1 MLNAEIFEECAQIN
15 SLIENSNKAEARSKV
30 INLLDKLQRDRNEY
44 TPLVNHVIR
53 EVGLFPYIDP
63 KTALWEDQVVVE
75 AFKANV
81 GDDAPITLHSAQSHV
96 LKRLLLGENIA
107 VSAPTS
113 FGKSFIV
120 DAFIAIRKPEN
131 VIIIVP
137 TIALAD
143 ETRRRIEHKFSHYY
157 KIITTTDA
165 TIAER
170 NIFIFP
176 QERSFAYLGKLS
188 KIDML
193 IVDEFYKASSMFDDD
208 RSSSLL
214 SAIIELGKI
223 SRQKYY
229 LAPNI
234 HNIADNVFTQGM
246 QFMRLTDFK
255 TVITKAARTYEK
267 RKNGENIDEFKKKH
281 LVNILQ
287 NNKSKTLIY
296 AGSYSN
302 INKVSGI
309 LADNLSKKE
318 TSLLNNFKEWL
329 TINYG
334 KSFSLCQLSERGIG
348 VHNGKMHRALS
359 QIQVKLFE
367 CNDGLDTIISTSSI
381 IEGVNTQAEQVI
393 VWSNKNGSHKFD
405 YFTYRNII
413 GRAGRM
419 FKYFVGKVYLLEE
432 PPVQENTTLTIDFP
446 ADVTES
452 LDSEDPG
459 IEINQEQNDH
469 IKEYESFMSDALGA
483 ENFTQ
488 LRKMPIFKS
497 FDQRLLKL
505 LIEKLKNDPH
515 WPKGYSAL
523 ATTNT
528 YNWREPILDVVN
540 LLGDNMAKLIKI
552 AIWKMPDNWTRSI
565 ADIYSGLTDISYEDL
580 FSAERYLSYNLCST
594 LSMINLLK
602 KSYNPTSPDISL
614 FIGKAANAFLPKL
627 VYQLEEY
634 GMPRM
639 ISRKSCFADWLSNTN
654 VRAALNQELWFLLD
668 ENGYPPEWSEDVFDQ
683 IRDQVGNYKEH
694 LSTPRLYSVNSDY
707 YSSMVAEP

>member
-1 MLNAEIFEECAQIN
+1 MLNTEIFEECAQIN
-15 SLIENSNKAEARSKV
+15 ALIENSNKAEARSMV
-30 INLLDKLQRDRNEY
+30 INLLDKLRRDGNEY
-44 TPLVNHVIR
+44 TPLINHVIR

-81 GDDAPITLHSAQSHV
+81 GDEAPVTLHSAQSHV
-96 LKRLLLGENIA
+96 LKRLLLGDNIA

-120 DAFIAIRKPEN
+120 DAFIAIRQPEN
-131 VIIIVP
+131 VVMIVP

-143 ETRRRIEHKFSHYY
+143 ETRRRIEHKFSHKY

-165 TIAER
+165 TITER

-176 QERSFAYLGKLS
+176 QERSFAYLDKLE

-214 SAIIELGKI
+214 SAIIELGRI

-234 HNIADNVFTQGM
+234 HKIADNVFTQGM

-255 TVITKAARTYEK
+255 TVITKAAKIYEK
-267 RKNGENIDEFKKKH
+267 RRNDENVDEFKKNY

-287 NNKSKTLIY
+287 NNTTKTLVY
-296 AGSYSN
+296 AGSYNN
-302 INKVSGI
+302 INKVSTI
-309 LADNLSKKE
+309 LADNLPYKE
-318 TSLLNNFKEWL
+318 TSLLRDFNDWL
-329 TINYG
+329 KVNYG
-334 KSFSLCQLSERGIG
+334 DSFSLCQLSERGIG
-348 VHNGKMHRALS
+348 IHNGKMHRSLS

-367 CNDGLDTIISTSSI
+367 CTEGLDTIISTSSI

-446 ADVTES
+446 DEVAES

-459 IEINQEQNDH
+459 IEINQEQNNH
-469 IKEYESFMSDALGA
+469 IKEYEEFMMNALGA
-483 ENFTQ
+483 ENFRQ
-488 LRKMPIFKS
+488 IRKLSIFKS
-497 FDQRLLKL
+497 CDPRILKS
-505 LIEKLKNDPH
+505 LIEKLKANPN
-515 WPKGYSAL
+515 WPRGYAAL
-523 ATTNT
+523 AATNT
-528 YNWREPILDVVN
+528 YNWREPVLDVVS

-565 ADIYSGLTDISYEDL
+565 AEVYSELSDISYEDL

-594 LSMINLLK
+594 LSVINILK
-602 KSYNPTSPDISL
+602 KSFDPTSPDISL
-614 FIGKAANAFLPKL
+614 FIGRAANAFLPKL

-634 GMPRM
+634 GLPRM
-639 ISRKSCFADWLSNTN
+639 ISRKIQNSGLINLEDDSVEISEIIKQFNN
-654 VRAALNQELWFLLD
+654 IGREKVIQGLNNLL
-668 ENGYPPEWSEDVFDQ
+668 PFDKF
-683 IRDQVGNYKEH
+683 IINYF
-694 LSTPRLYSVNSDY
+694 YDGIC
-707 YSSMVAEP
+707 

>member
-1 MLNAEIFEECAQIN
+1 MLNTEIFEECAQIN
-15 SLIENSNKAEARSKV
+15 ALIENSNKAEARSMV
-30 INLLDKLQRDRNEY
+30 INLLDKLRRDGNEY
-44 TPLVNHVIR
+44 TPLINHVIR

-81 GDDAPITLHSAQSHV
+81 GDETPVTLHSAQSHV
-96 LKRLLLGENIA
+96 LKRLLLGDNIA

-120 DAFIAIRKPEN
+120 DAFIAIRQPEN
-131 VIIIVP
+131 VVMIVP

-143 ETRRRIEHKFSHYY
+143 ETRRRIEHKFSHKY

-165 TIAER
+165 TITER

-176 QERSFAYLGKLS
+176 QERSFAYLDKLE

-214 SAIIELGKI
+214 SAIIELGRI

-234 HNIADNVFTQGM
+234 HKIADNVFTQGM

-255 TVITKAARTYEK
+255 TVITKAAKIYEK
-267 RKNGENIDEFKKKH
+267 RRSDENVDEFKKNN

-287 NNKSKTLIY
+287 NNTAKTLVY
-296 AGSYSN
+296 AGSYNN
-302 INKVSGI
+302 INKVSTI
-309 LADNLSKKE
+309 LADNLPYKE
-318 TSLLNNFKEWL
+318 TSLLRDFNDWL
-329 TINYG
+329 KVNYG
-334 KSFSLCQLSERGIG
+334 DSFSLCQLSERGIG
-348 VHNGKMHRALS
+348 IHNGKMHRSLS

-367 CNDGLDTIISTSSI
+367 CTEGLDTIISTSSI

-393 VWSNKNGSHKFD
+393 VWSNKNGLHKFD

-446 ADVTES
+446 DEVAES

-459 IEINQEQNDH
+459 IEINQEQNNH
-469 IKEYESFMSDALGA
+469 IKEYKEFMMNALGA
-483 ENFTQ
+483 ENFRQ
-488 LRKMPIFKS
+488 IRKLSIFKS
-497 FDQRLLKL
+497 CDPRILKS
-505 LIEKLKNDPH
+505 LIEKLKANPN
-515 WPKGYSAL
+515 WPRGYAAL
-523 ATTNT
+523 AATNT
-528 YNWREPILDVVN
+528 YNWREPVLDVVS
-540 LLGDNMAKLIKI
+540 LLGDNMARLIKI

-565 ADIYSGLTDISYEDL
+565 AEVYSELSDISYEDL
-580 FSAERYLSYNLCST
+580 FSAERYLSYNLCSI
-594 LSMINLLK
+594 LSVINILK
-602 KSYNPTSPDISL
+602 KSFDPTSPDISL
-614 FIGKAANAFLPKL
+614 FIGRAANAFLPKL

-634 GMPRM
+634 GLPRM
-639 ISRKSCFADWLSNTN
+639 ISRKIQNSGLINLEDDSVEISEIIKQFNN
-654 VRAALNQELWFLLD
+654 IGREKVIQGLNNLL
-668 ENGYPPEWSEDVFDQ
+668 PFDKF
-683 IRDQVGNYKEH
+683 IINYF
-694 LSTPRLYSVNSDY
+694 YDGIC
-707 YSSMVAEP
+707 

>member
-1 MLNAEIFEECAQIN
+1 MLNTEIFEECAQIN
-15 SLIENSNKAEARSKV
+15 ALIENSNKAEARSMV
-30 INLLDKLQRDRNEY
+30 INLLDKLRRDGNGY
-44 TPLVNHVIR
+44 TPLINHVIR

-81 GDDAPITLHSAQSHV
+81 GDEAPVTLHSAQSHV

-107 VSAPTS
+107 ISAPTS

-120 DAFIAIRKPEN
+120 DAFISIRQPEN
-131 VIIIVP
+131 VVMIVP
-137 TIALAD
+137 TIALTD
-143 ETRRRIEHKFSHYY
+143 ETRRRIEHKFSHKY

-176 QERSFAYLGKLS
+176 QERSFAYLDKLE

-214 SAIIELGKI
+214 SAIIELGRI

-234 HNIADNVFTQGM
+234 HKIADNVFTQGM

-255 TVITKAARTYEK
+255 TVITKAAKIYEK
-267 RKNGENIDEFKKKH
+267 RRNDENVDEFKKNY

-287 NNKSKTLIY
+287 NNTSKTLVY
-296 AGSYSN
+296 AGSYNN
-302 INKVSGI
+302 INKVSTI
-309 LADNLSKKE
+309 LADNLPYKE
-318 TSLLNNFKEWL
+318 TSLLRDFNDWVKV
-329 TINYG
+329 NYG
-334 KSFSLCQLSERGIG
+334 DSFSLCQLSERGIG
-348 VHNGKMHRALS
+348 IHNGKMHRSLS

-367 CNDGLDTIISTSSI
+367 YTEGLDTIISTSSI

-432 PPVQENTTLTIDFP
+432 PPIQENTTLTIDFP
-446 ADVTES
+446 DEVAES
-452 LDSEDPG
+452 LNSEDPG
-459 IEINQEQNDH
+459 IEINQEQNNH
-469 IKEYESFMSDALGA
+469 IKEYEEFMMNALGA
-483 ENFTQ
+483 ENFRQ
-488 LRKMPIFKS
+488 IRKLSIFKS
-497 FDQRLLKL
+497 CDPRILKS
-505 LIEKLKNDPH
+505 LIEKLKANPN
-515 WPKGYSAL
+515 WPRGYAAL
-523 ATTNT
+523 AATNT
-528 YNWREPILDVVN
+528 YNWREPVLDVVS
-540 LLGDNMAKLIKI
+540 LLGDNMARLIKI

-565 ADIYSGLTDISYEDL
+565 AEVYSELSDISYEDL

-594 LSMINLLK
+594 LSVINILK
-602 KSYNPTSPDISL
+602 KSFDPTSPDISL
-614 FIGKAANAFLPKL
+614 FIGRAANAFLPKL

-634 GMPRM
+634 GLPRM
-639 ISRKSCFADWLSNTN
+639 ISRKIQDSGLINLEDDSVEISEIIKQFNN
-654 VRAALNQELWFLLD
+654 IGREKIIQGLNNLL
-668 ENGYPPEWSEDVFDQ
+668 PFDKF
-683 IRDQVGNYKEH
+683 IINYF
-694 LSTPRLYSVNSDY
+694 YDGIC
-707 YSSMVAEP
+707 

>member
-1 MLNAEIFEECAQIN
+1 MLNTEIFEECDQIN
-15 SLIENSNKAEARSKV
+15 TLIENSKKAEARSMV
-30 INLLDKLQRDRNEY
+30 INLLDKLQRDGNEY
-44 TPLVNHVIR
+44 TPLINHLIR

-81 GDDAPITLHSAQSHV
+81 GDKDPVTLHSAQSHV
-96 LKRLLLGENIA
+96 LKRLLLGDNIA

-120 DAFIAIRKPEN
+120 DAFIAIRHPEN
-131 VIIIVP
+131 VVMIVP

-143 ETRRRIEHKFSHYY
+143 EARRRIEHKFSQEY

-176 QERSFAYLGKLS
+176 QERSFAYLDKLET
-188 KIDML
+188 IDML

-214 SAIIELGKI
+214 SAIIELGRI

-234 HNIADNVFTQGM
+234 HKIADNVFTQGM

-255 TVITKAARTYEK
+255 TVITKAANIYKK
-267 RKNGENIDEFKKKH
+267 RRYDENIEEFKKSH
-281 LVNILQ
+281 LIKILQ
-287 NNKSKTLIY
+287 NSKSKTLIY
-296 AGSYSN
+296 AGSYNN
-302 INKVSGI
+302 INKVSSI
-309 LADNLSKKE
+309 LTDNLHKKE
-318 TSLLNNFKEWL
+318 TPLLKHFNDWL
-329 TINYG
+329 KVNYG
-334 KSFSLCQLSERGIG
+334 DSFSLCQLSERGIG
-348 VHNGKMHRALS
+348 IHNGKMHRSLS

-367 CNDGLDTIISTSSI
+367 YTEGLDTIISTSSI

-393 VWSNKNGSHKFD
+393 VWSNKKGSHKFD

-432 PPVQENTTLTIDFP
+432 PPTQENTTLTIDFP
-446 ADVTES
+446 DEVAES
-452 LDSEDPG
+452 LDSENPG
-459 IEINQEQNDH
+459 IEISQEQNNH
-469 IKEYESFMSDALGA
+469 IKEYEAFMMDALGA
-483 ENFTQ
+483 ENFRQ
-488 LRKMPIFKS
+488 IKKLSIFKS
-497 FDQRLLKL
+497 CDPRILKL
-505 LIEKLKNDPH
+505 LIEKLKANPN
-515 WPKGYSAL
+515 WPRGYTAL
-523 ATTNT
+523 AATNT
-528 YNWREPILDVVN
+528 YNWREPILDVVD
-540 LLGDNMAKLIKI
+540 LLGDNMARLIKI

-565 ADIYSGLTDISYEDL
+565 ADIYSELSDISYEDL

-594 LSMINLLK
+594 LSVINVLK
-602 KSYNPTSPDISL
+602 KLFDPTSPDISL
-614 FIGKAANAFLPKL
+614 FVGKAANAFLPKL

-634 GMPRM
+634 GLPRM
-639 ISRKSCFADWLSNTN
+639 ISRKIQDSGLINFEDDSVEISEIITQFNNIGREKIIHSLNSRPLRTSLSIDI
-654 VRAALNQELWFLLD
+654 Q
-668 ENGYPPEWSEDVFDQ
+668 
-683 IRDQVGNYKEH
+683 
-694 LSTPRLYSVNSDY
+694 
-707 YSSMVAEP
+707 

>member
-1 MLNAEIFEECAQIN
+1 MLNTEIFEECAQIN
-15 SLIENSNKAEARSKV
+15 ALIENSNKAEARSMV
-30 INLLDKLQRDRNEY
+30 INLLDKLRRDGNEY
-44 TPLVNHVIR
+44 TPLINHVIR

-81 GDDAPITLHSAQSHV
+81 GDEAPVTLHSAQSHV

-107 VSAPTS
+107 ISAPTS

-120 DAFIAIRKPEN
+120 DAFISIRQPEN
-131 VIIIVP
+131 VVMIVP
-137 TIALAD
+137 TIALTD
-143 ETRRRIEHKFSHYY
+143 ETRRRIEHKFSHKY

-176 QERSFAYLGKLS
+176 QERSFAYLDKLE

-214 SAIIELGKI
+214 SAIIELGRI

-234 HNIADNVFTQGM
+234 HKIADNVFTQGM

-255 TVITKAARTYEK
+255 TVITKAAKIYEK
-267 RKNGENIDEFKKKH
+267 RRNEENVDEFKKNY

-287 NNKSKTLIY
+287 NNTSKTLVY
-296 AGSYSN
+296 AGSYNN
-302 INKVSGI
+302 INKVSTI
-309 LADNLSKKE
+309 LADNLPYKE
-318 TSLLNNFKEWL
+318 TSLLRDFNDWVKV
-329 TINYG
+329 NYG
-334 KSFSLCQLSERGIG
+334 DSFSLCQLSERGIG
-348 VHNGKMHRALS
+348 IHNGKMHRSLS

-367 CNDGLDTIISTSSI
+367 YTEGLDTIISTSSI

-393 VWSNKNGSHKFD
+393 VWSNKNGLHKFD

-432 PPVQENTTLTIDFP
+432 PPIQENTTLTIDFP
-446 ADVTES
+446 DEVAES
-452 LDSEDPG
+452 LNSEDPG
-459 IEINQEQNDH
+459 IEINQEQNNH
-469 IKEYESFMSDALGA
+469 IKEYEEFMMNALGA
-483 ENFTQ
+483 ENFRQ
-488 LRKMPIFKS
+488 IRKLSIFRSCDPRILKS
-497 FDQRLLKL
+497 
-505 LIEKLKNDPH
+505 LIEKLKANPN
-515 WPKGYSAL
+515 WPRGYAAL
-523 ATTNT
+523 AATNT
-528 YNWREPILDVVN
+528 YNWREPVLDVVS
-540 LLGDNMAKLIKI
+540 LLGDNMARLIKI

-565 ADIYSGLTDISYEDL
+565 AEVYSELSDISYEDL

-594 LSMINLLK
+594 LSVINILK
-602 KSYNPTSPDISL
+602 KSFDPTSPDISL
-614 FIGKAANAFLPKL
+614 FIGRAANAFLPKL

-634 GMPRM
+634 GLPRM
-639 ISRKSCFADWLSNTN
+639 ISRKIQDSGLINLEDDSVEISEIIKQFNN
-654 VRAALNQELWFLLD
+654 IGREKIIQGLNNLL
-668 ENGYPPEWSEDVFDQ
+668 PFDKF
-683 IRDQVGNYKEH
+683 IINYF
-694 LSTPRLYSVNSDY
+694 YDGIC
-707 YSSMVAEP
+707 

>member
-1 MLNAEIFEECAQIN
+1 MLNTEIFEECAQIN
-15 SLIENSNKAEARSKV
+15 ALIENSNKAEARSTV
-30 INLLDKLQRDRNEY
+30 INLLDKLRRDGNEY
-44 TPLVNHVIR
+44 TPLINHVIR

-81 GDDAPITLHSAQSHV
+81 GDETPVTLHSAQSHV
-96 LKRLLLGENIA
+96 LKRLLLGDNIA

-120 DAFIAIRKPEN
+120 DAFIAIRQPEN
-131 VIIIVP
+131 VVMIVP

-143 ETRRRIEHKFSHYY
+143 ETRRRIEHKFSHKY

-165 TIAER
+165 TITER

-176 QERSFAYLGKLS
+176 QERSFAYLDKLE

-214 SAIIELGKI
+214 SAIIELGRI

-234 HNIADNVFTQGM
+234 HKIADNVFTQGM

-255 TVITKAARTYEK
+255 TVITKAAKIYEK
-267 RKNGENIDEFKKKH
+267 RRSDENVDEFKKNN

-287 NNKSKTLIY
+287 NNTAKTLVY
-296 AGSYSN
+296 AGSYNN
-302 INKVSGI
+302 INKVSTI
-309 LADNLSKKE
+309 LADNLPYKE
-318 TSLLNNFKEWL
+318 TSLLRNFNDWL
-329 TINYG
+329 KVNYG
-334 KSFSLCQLSERGIG
+334 DSFSLCQLSERGIG
-348 VHNGKMHRALS
+348 IHNGKMHRSLS

-367 CNDGLDTIISTSSI
+367 CTEGLDTIISTSSI

-393 VWSNKNGSHKFD
+393 VWSNKNGLHKFD

-446 ADVTES
+446 DEVAES

-459 IEINQEQNDH
+459 IEINQEQNNH
-469 IKEYESFMSDALGA
+469 IKEYEEFMMNALGA
-483 ENFTQ
+483 ENFRQ
-488 LRKMPIFKS
+488 IRKLSIFKS
-497 FDQRLLKL
+497 CDPRILKS
-505 LIEKLKNDPH
+505 LIEKLKANPN
-515 WPKGYSAL
+515 WPRGYAAL
-523 ATTNT
+523 AATNT
-528 YNWREPILDVVN
+528 YNWREPVLDVVS
-540 LLGDNMAKLIKI
+540 LLGDNMARLIKI

-565 ADIYSGLTDISYEDL
+565 AEVYSELSDISYEDL

-594 LSMINLLK
+594 LSVINILK
-602 KSYNPTSPDISL
+602 KSFDPTSPDISL
-614 FIGKAANAFLPKL
+614 FIGRAANAFLPKL

-634 GMPRM
+634 GLPRM
-639 ISRKSCFADWLSNTN
+639 ISRKIQNSGLINLEDDSVEISEIIKQFNN
-654 VRAALNQELWFLLD
+654 IGREKVIQGLNNLL
-668 ENGYPPEWSEDVFDQ
+668 PFDKF
-683 IRDQVGNYKEH
+683 IINYF
-694 LSTPRLYSVNSDY
+694 
-707 YSSMVAEP
+707 

>member
-1 MLNAEIFEECAQIN
+1 MLNTEIFEECAQIN
-15 SLIENSNKAEARSKV
+15 ALIENSNKAEARSMV
-30 INLLDKLQRDRNEY
+30 VNLLDKLRRDGNEY
-44 TPLVNHVIR
+44 TPLINHVIR

-81 GDDAPITLHSAQSHV
+81 GDETPVTLHSAQSHV
-96 LKRLLLGENIA
+96 LKRLLLGDNIA

-120 DAFIAIRKPEN
+120 DAFIAIRQPEN
-131 VIIIVP
+131 VVMIVP

-143 ETRRRIEHKFSHYY
+143 ETRRRIEHKFSHKY

-165 TIAER
+165 TITER

-176 QERSFAYLGKLS
+176 QERSFAYLDKLE

-214 SAIIELGKI
+214 SAIIELGRI

-234 HNIADNVFTQGM
+234 HKIADNVFTQGM

-255 TVITKAARTYEK
+255 TVITKAAKIYEK
-267 RKNGENIDEFKKKH
+267 RRSDENVDEFKKNN

-287 NNKSKTLIY
+287 NNTAKTLVY
-296 AGSYSN
+296 AGSYNN
-302 INKVSGI
+302 INKVSTI
-309 LADNLSKKE
+309 LADNLPYKE
-318 TSLLNNFKEWL
+318 TSLLRDFNDWL
-329 TINYG
+329 KVNYG
-334 KSFSLCQLSERGIG
+334 DSFSLCQLSERGIG
-348 VHNGKMHRALS
+348 IHNGKMHRSLS

-367 CNDGLDTIISTSSI
+367 CTEGLDTIISTSSI

-393 VWSNKNGSHKFD
+393 VWSNKNGLHKFD

-446 ADVTES
+446 DEVAES

-459 IEINQEQNDH
+459 IEINQEQNNH
-469 IKEYESFMSDALGA
+469 IKEYEEFMMNALGA
-483 ENFTQ
+483 ENFRQ
-488 LRKMPIFKS
+488 IRKLSIFKS
-497 FDQRLLKL
+497 CDPRILKS
-505 LIEKLKNDPH
+505 LIEKLKANPN
-515 WPKGYSAL
+515 WPRGYAAL
-523 ATTNT
+523 AATNT
-528 YNWREPILDVVN
+528 YNWREPVLDVVS
-540 LLGDNMAKLIKI
+540 LLGDNMARLIKI

-565 ADIYSGLTDISYEDL
+565 AEVYSELSDISYEDL
-580 FSAERYLSYNLCST
+580 FSAERNLSYNLCST
-594 LSMINLLK
+594 LSVINILK
-602 KSYNPTSPDISL
+602 KSFDPTSPDISL
-614 FIGKAANAFLPKL
+614 FIGRAANAFLPKL

-634 GMPRM
+634 GLPRM
-639 ISRKSCFADWLSNTN
+639 ISRKIQNSGLINLEDDSVEISEIIKQFNN
-654 VRAALNQELWFLLD
+654 IGREKVIQGLNNLL
-668 ENGYPPEWSEDVFDQ
+668 PFDKF
-683 IRDQVGNYKEH
+683 IINYF
-694 LSTPRLYSVNSDY
+694 YDGIC
-707 YSSMVAEP
+707 

>member
-413 GRAGRM
+413 GRAGCM

-639 ISRKSCFADWLSNTN
+639 ISRKIQDSGLINLEDDSVEISDIITQFNCIGKDKLISN
-654 VRAALNQELWFLLD
+654 LNNLL
-668 ENGYPPEWSEDVFDQ
+668 PFDKF
-683 IRDQVGNYKEH
+683 IINYFYDGI
-694 LSTPRLYSVNSDY
+694 S
-707 YSSMVAEP
+707 

>member
-15 SLIENSNKAEARSKV
+15 ALIENSNKAEARSMV
-30 INLLDKLQRDRNEY
+30 VNLLDKLRRDGNEY
-44 TPLVNHVIR
+44 TPLINHVIR

-81 GDDAPITLHSAQSHV
+81 GDETPVTLHSAQSHV
-96 LKRLLLGENIA
+96 LKRLLLGDNIA

-120 DAFIAIRKPEN
+120 DAFIAIRQPEN
-131 VIIIVP
+131 VVMIVP

-143 ETRRRIEHKFSHYY
+143 ETRRRIEHKFSHKY

-165 TIAER
+165 TITER

-176 QERSFAYLGKLS
+176 QERSFAYLDKLE

-214 SAIIELGKI
+214 SAIIELGRI

-234 HNIADNVFTQGM
+234 HKIADNVFTQGM

-255 TVITKAARTYEK
+255 TVITKAAKIYEK
-267 RKNGENIDEFKKKH
+267 RRSDENVDEFKKNN

-287 NNKSKTLIY
+287 NNTAKTLVY
-296 AGSYSN
+296 AGSYNN
-302 INKVSGI
+302 INKVSTI
-309 LADNLSKKE
+309 LADNLPYKE
-318 TSLLNNFKEWL
+318 TSLLRDFNDWL
-329 TINYG
+329 KVNYG
-334 KSFSLCQLSERGIG
+334 DSFSLCQLSERGIG
-348 VHNGKMHRALS
+348 IHNGKMHRSLS

-367 CNDGLDTIISTSSI
+367 CTEGLDTIISTSSI

-393 VWSNKNGSHKFD
+393 VWSNKNGLHKFD

-446 ADVTES
+446 DEVAES

-459 IEINQEQNDH
+459 IEINQEQNNH
-469 IKEYESFMSDALGA
+469 IKDM
-483 ENFTQ
+483 
-488 LRKMPIFKS
+488 R
-497 FDQRLLKL
+497 
-505 LIEKLKNDPH
+505 
-515 WPKGYSAL
+515 
-523 ATTNT
+523 
-528 YNWREPILDVVN
+528 
-540 LLGDNMAKLIKI
+540 
-552 AIWKMPDNWTRSI
+552 
-565 ADIYSGLTDISYEDL
+565 
-580 FSAERYLSYNLCST
+580 
-594 LSMINLLK
+594 
-602 KSYNPTSPDISL
+602 
-614 FIGKAANAFLPKL
+614 
-627 VYQLEEY
+627 
-634 GMPRM
+634 
-639 ISRKSCFADWLSNTN
+639 
-654 VRAALNQELWFLLD
+654 
-668 ENGYPPEWSEDVFDQ
+668 
-683 IRDQVGNYKEH
+683 
-694 LSTPRLYSVNSDY
+694 NS
-707 YSSMVAEP
+707 

>member
-1 MLNAEIFEECAQIN
+1 MLNTEIFEECAQIN
-15 SLIENSNKAEARSKV
+15 ALIENSNKAEARSMV
-30 INLLDKLQRDRNEY
+30 INLLDKLRRDGNEY
-44 TPLVNHVIR
+44 TPLINHVIR

-81 GDDAPITLHSAQSHV
+81 GDETPVTLHSAQSHV
-96 LKRLLLGENIA
+96 LKRLLLGDNIA

-120 DAFIAIRKPEN
+120 DAFIAIRQPEN
-131 VIIIVP
+131 VVMIVP

-143 ETRRRIEHKFSHYY
+143 ETRRRIEHKFSHKY

-165 TIAER
+165 TITER

-176 QERSFAYLGKLS
+176 QERSFAYLDKLE

-214 SAIIELGKI
+214 SAIIELGRI

-234 HNIADNVFTQGM
+234 HKIADNVFTQGM

-255 TVITKAARTYEK
+255 TVITKAAKIYEK
-267 RKNGENIDEFKKKH
+267 RRSDENVDEFKKNN

-287 NNKSKTLIY
+287 NNTAKTLVY
-296 AGSYSN
+296 AGSYNN
-302 INKVSGI
+302 INKVSTI
-309 LADNLSKKE
+309 LADNLPYKE
-318 TSLLNNFKEWL
+318 TSLLRDFNDWL
-329 TINYG
+329 KVNYG
-334 KSFSLCQLSERGIG
+334 DSFSLCQLSERGIG
-348 VHNGKMHRALS
+348 IHNGKMHRSLS

-367 CNDGLDTIISTSSI
+367 CTEGLDTIISTSSI

-393 VWSNKNGSHKFD
+393 VWSNKNGLHKFD

-446 ADVTES
+446 DEVAES

-459 IEINQEQNDH
+459 IEINQEQNNH
-469 IKEYESFMSDALGA
+469 IKEYEEFMMNALGA
-483 ENFTQ
+483 ENFRQ
-488 LRKMPIFKS
+488 IRKLSIFKS
-497 FDQRLLKL
+497 CDPRILKS
-505 LIEKLKNDPH
+505 LIEKLKANPN
-515 WPKGYSAL
+515 WPRGYAAL
-523 ATTNT
+523 AATNT
-528 YNWREPILDVVN
+528 YNWREPVLDVVS
-540 LLGDNMAKLIKI
+540 LLGDNMARLIKI

-565 ADIYSGLTDISYEDL
+565 AEVYSELSDISYEDL

-594 LSMINLLK
+594 LSVINILK
-602 KSYNPTSPDISL
+602 KSFDPTSPDISL
-614 FIGKAANAFLPKL
+614 FIGRAANAFLPKL
-627 VYQLEEY
+627 VYQLEDY
-634 GMPRM
+634 GLPRM
-639 ISRKSCFADWLSNTN
+639 ISRKIQNSGLINLEDDSVEISEIIKQFNN
-654 VRAALNQELWFLLD
+654 IGREKVIQGLNNLL
-668 ENGYPPEWSEDVFDQ
+668 PFDKF
-683 IRDQVGNYKEH
+683 IINYF
-694 LSTPRLYSVNSDY
+694 YDGIC
-707 YSSMVAEP
+707 

>member
-1 MLNAEIFEECAQIN
+1 MLNTEIFEECAQIN
-15 SLIENSNKAEARSKV
+15 ALIENSNKAEARSMV
-30 INLLDKLQRDRNEY
+30 INLLDKLRRDGNEY
-44 TPLVNHVIR
+44 TPLINHVIR

-81 GDDAPITLHSAQSHV
+81 GDETPVTLHSAQSHV
-96 LKRLLLGENIA
+96 LKRLLLGDNIA

-120 DAFIAIRKPEN
+120 DAFIAIRQPEN
-131 VIIIVP
+131 VVMIVP

-143 ETRRRIEHKFSHYY
+143 ETRRRIEHKFSHKY

-165 TIAER
+165 TITER

-176 QERSFAYLGKLS
+176 QERSFAYLDKLE

-208 RSSSLL
+208 RSPSLL
-214 SAIIELGKI
+214 SAIIELGRI

-234 HNIADNVFTQGM
+234 HKIADNVFTQGM

-255 TVITKAARTYEK
+255 TVITKAAKIYEK
-267 RKNGENIDEFKKKH
+267 RRSDENVDEFKKNN

-287 NNKSKTLIY
+287 NNTAKTLVY
-296 AGSYSN
+296 AGSYNN
-302 INKVSGI
+302 INKVSTI
-309 LADNLSKKE
+309 LADNLPYKE
-318 TSLLNNFKEWL
+318 TSLLRDFNDWL
-329 TINYG
+329 KVNYG
-334 KSFSLCQLSERGIG
+334 DSFSLCQLSERGIG
-348 VHNGKMHRALS
+348 IHNGKMHRSLS

-367 CNDGLDTIISTSSI
+367 CTEGLDTIISTSSI

-393 VWSNKNGSHKFD
+393 VWSNKNGLHKFD

-446 ADVTES
+446 DEVAES

-459 IEINQEQNDH
+459 IEINQEQNNH
-469 IKEYESFMSDALGA
+469 IKEYEEFMMNALGA
-483 ENFTQ
+483 ENFRQ
-488 LRKMPIFKS
+488 IRKLSIFKS
-497 FDQRLLKL
+497 CDPRILKS
-505 LIEKLKNDPH
+505 LIEKLKANPN
-515 WPKGYSAL
+515 WPRGYAAL
-523 ATTNT
+523 AATNT
-528 YNWREPILDVVN
+528 YNWREPVLDVVS
-540 LLGDNMAKLIKI
+540 LLGDNMARLIKI

-565 ADIYSGLTDISYEDL
+565 AEVYSELSDISYEDL

-594 LSMINLLK
+594 LSVINILK
-602 KSYNPTSPDISL
+602 KSFDPTSPDISL
-614 FIGKAANAFLPKL
+614 FIGRAANAFLPKL

-634 GMPRM
+634 GLPRM
-639 ISRKSCFADWLSNTN
+639 ISRKIQNSGLINLEDDSVEISEIIKQFNN
-654 VRAALNQELWFLLD
+654 IGREKVIQGLNNLL
-668 ENGYPPEWSEDVFDQ
+668 PFDKF
-683 IRDQVGNYKEH
+683 IINYF
-694 LSTPRLYSVNSDY
+694 YDGIC
-707 YSSMVAEP
+707 

>member
-1 MLNAEIFEECAQIN
+1 MLNTEIFEECAQIN
-15 SLIENSNKAEARSKV
+15 TLIENSNKAKARSMV
-30 INLLDKLQRDRNEY
+30 INLLDKLRRDGNEY
-44 TPLVNHVIR
+44 TPLVNHLIR

-63 KTALWEDQVVVE
+63 KTALWEDQAVVE

-81 GDDAPITLHSAQSHV
+81 GDKAPVTLHSAQSHV
-96 LKRLLLGENIA
+96 LKRLLLGDNIA

-120 DAFIAIRKPEN
+120 DAFIAIRQPNN
-131 VIIIVP
+131 VVMIVP

-143 ETRRRIEHKFSHYY
+143 ETRRRIEHKFSHKY

-176 QERSFAYLGKLS
+176 QERSFAYLDKLE

-214 SAIIELGKI
+214 SAIIELGRI

-234 HNIADNVFTQGM
+234 HKIADNVFTQGM

-255 TVITKAARTYEK
+255 TVITKATKIYEK
-267 RKNGENIDEFKKKH
+267 RRNDENADEFKKNN

-287 NNKSKTLIY
+287 NNVSKTLVY

-302 INKVSGI
+302 INKVSNI
-309 LADNLSKKE
+309 LADNLPKKE
-318 TSLLNNFKEWL
+318 TSLLGDFNDWL
-329 TINYG
+329 KVNYG
-334 KSFSLCQLSERGIG
+334 ASFSLCQLSKRGIG
-348 VHNGKMHRALS
+348 IHNGKMHRSLS

-367 CNDGLDTIISTSSI
+367 CPEGLDTIISTSSI

-432 PPVQENTTLTIDFP
+432 PPIQENTTLTIDFP
-446 ADVTES
+446 DEVAES

-459 IEINQEQNDH
+459 IEINQEQNNH
-469 IKEYESFMSDALGA
+469 IKEYEAFMIDALGA
-483 ENFTQ
+483 DNFHRI
-488 LRKMPIFKS
+488 RKLSIFKS
-497 FDQRLLKL
+497 CDPRILKS
-505 LIEKLKNDPH
+505 LIEKLKANPN
-515 WPKGYSAL
+515 WPRGYAAL
-523 ATTNT
+523 AATNT
-528 YNWREPILDVVN
+528 YNWREPVLDVIG
-540 LLGDNMAKLIKI
+540 LLGDNMARLIKI

-565 ADIYSGLTDISYEDL
+565 AEIYSELSDISYEDL

-594 LSMINLLK
+594 LSVINILK
-602 KSYNPTSPDISL
+602 KSLEPTSPDISL
-614 FIGKAANAFLPKL
+614 FIGRAANAFLPKL

-634 GMPRM
+634 GLPRM
-639 ISRKSCFADWLSNTN
+639 ISRKIQDSGLINLEDDSMEISEIIAQFNNIGRETIIHG
-654 VRAALNQELWFLLD
+654 LNNLL
-668 ENGYPPEWSEDVFDQ
+668 PFDKF
-683 IRDQVGNYKEH
+683 IINYFYDGI
-694 LSTPRLYSVNSDY
+694 S
-707 YSSMVAEP
+707 

>member
-1 MLNAEIFEECAQIN
+1 MLNTEIFEECAQIN
-15 SLIENSNKAEARSKV
+15 ALIENSNKAEAISMV
-30 INLLDKLQRDRNEY
+30 INLLDKLRRDGNEY
-44 TPLVNHVIR
+44 TPLINHVIR

-81 GDDAPITLHSAQSHV
+81 GDETPVTLHSAQSHV
-96 LKRLLLGENIA
+96 LKRLLLGDNIA

-120 DAFIAIRKPEN
+120 DAFIAIRQPEN
-131 VIIIVP
+131 VVMIVP

-143 ETRRRIEHKFSHYY
+143 ETRRRIEHKFSHKY

-165 TIAER
+165 TITER

-176 QERSFAYLGKLS
+176 QERSFAYLDKLE

-214 SAIIELGKI
+214 SAIIELGRI

-234 HNIADNVFTQGM
+234 HKIADNVFTQGM

-255 TVITKAARTYEK
+255 TVITKAAKIYEK
-267 RKNGENIDEFKKKH
+267 RRSDENVDEFKKNN

-287 NNKSKTLIY
+287 NNTAKTLVY
-296 AGSYSN
+296 AGSYNN
-302 INKVSGI
+302 INKVSTI
-309 LADNLSKKE
+309 LADNLPYKE
-318 TSLLNNFKEWL
+318 TSLLRNFNDWL
-329 TINYG
+329 KVNYG
-334 KSFSLCQLSERGIG
+334 DSFSLCQLSERGIG
-348 VHNGKMHRALS
+348 IHNGKMHRSLS

-367 CNDGLDTIISTSSI
+367 CTEGLDTIISTSSI

-393 VWSNKNGSHKFD
+393 VWSNKNGLHKFD

-446 ADVTES
+446 DEVAES

-459 IEINQEQNDH
+459 IEINQEQNNH
-469 IKEYESFMSDALGA
+469 IKEYEEFMMNALGA
-483 ENFTQ
+483 ENFRQ
-488 LRKMPIFKS
+488 IRKLSIFKS
-497 FDQRLLKL
+497 CDPRILKS
-505 LIEKLKNDPH
+505 LIEKLKANPN
-515 WPKGYSAL
+515 WPRGYAAL
-523 ATTNT
+523 AATNT
-528 YNWREPILDVVN
+528 YNWREPVLDVVS
-540 LLGDNMAKLIKI
+540 LLGDNMARLIKI

-565 ADIYSGLTDISYEDL
+565 AEVYSELSDISYEDL

-594 LSMINLLK
+594 LSVINILK
-602 KSYNPTSPDISL
+602 KSFDPTSPDISL
-614 FIGKAANAFLPKL
+614 FIGRAANAFLPKL

-634 GMPRM
+634 GLPRM
-639 ISRKSCFADWLSNTN
+639 ISRKIQNSGLINLEDDSVEISEIIKQFNN
-654 VRAALNQELWFLLD
+654 IGREKVIQGLNNLL
-668 ENGYPPEWSEDVFDQ
+668 PFDKF
-683 IRDQVGNYKEH
+683 IINYF
-694 LSTPRLYSVNSDY
+694 YDGIC
-707 YSSMVAEP
+707 

>member
-1 MLNAEIFEECAQIN
+1 MLNTEIFEECAQIN
-15 SLIENSNKAEARSKV
+15 ALIENSNKAEASSMV
-30 INLLDKLQRDRNEY
+30 INLLDKLRRDGNEY
-44 TPLVNHVIR
+44 TPLINHVIR

-81 GDDAPITLHSAQSHV
+81 GDETPVTLHSAQSHV
-96 LKRLLLGENIA
+96 LKRLLLGDNIA

-120 DAFIAIRKPEN
+120 DAFIAIRQPEN
-131 VIIIVP
+131 VVMIVP

-143 ETRRRIEHKFSHYY
+143 ETRRRIEHKFSHKY

-165 TIAER
+165 TITER

-176 QERSFAYLGKLS
+176 QERSFAYLDKLE

-214 SAIIELGKI
+214 SAIIELGRI

-229 LAPNI
+229 LATNI
-234 HNIADNVFTQGM
+234 HKIADNVFTQGM

-255 TVITKAARTYEK
+255 TVITKAAKIYEK
-267 RKNGENIDEFKKKH
+267 RRSDENVDEFKKNN

-287 NNKSKTLIY
+287 NNTAKTLVY
-296 AGSYSN
+296 AGSYNN
-302 INKVSGI
+302 INKVSTI
-309 LADNLSKKE
+309 LADNLPYKE
-318 TSLLNNFKEWL
+318 TSLLRDFNDWL
-329 TINYG
+329 KVNYG
-334 KSFSLCQLSERGIG
+334 DSFSLCQLSERGIG
-348 VHNGKMHRALS
+348 IHNGKMHRSLS

-367 CNDGLDTIISTSSI
+367 CTEGLDTIISTSSI

-393 VWSNKNGSHKFD
+393 VWSNKNGLHKFD

-446 ADVTES
+446 DEVAES

-459 IEINQEQNDH
+459 IEINQEQNNH
-469 IKEYESFMSDALGA
+469 IKEYEEFMMNVLGA
-483 ENFTQ
+483 ENFRQ
-488 LRKMPIFKS
+488 IRKLSIFKS
-497 FDQRLLKL
+497 CDPRILKS
-505 LIEKLKNDPH
+505 LIEKLKANPN
-515 WPKGYSAL
+515 WPSGYAAL
-523 ATTNT
+523 AATNT
-528 YNWREPILDVVN
+528 YNWREPVLDVVS
-540 LLGDNMAKLIKI
+540 LLGDNMARLIKI

-565 ADIYSGLTDISYEDL
+565 AEVYSELSDISYEDL

-594 LSMINLLK
+594 LSVINILK
-602 KSYNPTSPDISL
+602 KSFDPTSPDISL
-614 FIGKAANAFLPKL
+614 FIGRAANAFLPKL

-634 GMPRM
+634 GLPRM
-639 ISRKSCFADWLSNTN
+639 ISRKIQNSGLINLEDDLVEISEIIKQFNN
-654 VRAALNQELWFLLD
+654 IGREKVIQGLNNLL
-668 ENGYPPEWSEDVFDQ
+668 PFDKF
-683 IRDQVGNYKEH
+683 IINYF
-694 LSTPRLYSVNSDY
+694 YDGIC
-707 YSSMVAEP
+707 

>member
-639 ISRKSCFADWLSNTN
+639 ISRKIQDSGLINLEFNL
-654 VRAALNQELWFLLD
+654 
-668 ENGYPPEWSEDVFDQ
+668 
-683 IRDQVGNYKEH
+683 
-694 LSTPRLYSVNSDY
+694 
-707 YSSMVAEP
+707 

>member
-1 MLNAEIFEECAQIN
+1 MLNTEIFEECAQIN
-15 SLIENSNKAEARSKV
+15 ALIENSNKAEARSMV
-30 INLLDKLQRDRNEY
+30 VNLLDKLRRDGNEY
-44 TPLVNHVIR
+44 TPLINHVIR

-81 GDDAPITLHSAQSHV
+81 GDETPVTLHSAQSHV
-96 LKRLLLGENIA
+96 LKRLLLGDNIA

-120 DAFIAIRKPEN
+120 DAFIAIRQPEN
-131 VIIIVP
+131 VVMIVP

-143 ETRRRIEHKFSHYY
+143 ETRRRIEHKFSHKY

-165 TIAER
+165 TITER

-176 QERSFAYLGKLS
+176 QERSFAYLDKLE

-214 SAIIELGKI
+214 SAIIELGRI

-234 HNIADNVFTQGM
+234 HKIADNVFTQGM

-255 TVITKAARTYEK
+255 TVITKAAKIYEK
-267 RKNGENIDEFKKKH
+267 RRSNENVDEFKKNN

-287 NNKSKTLIY
+287 NNTAKTLVY
-296 AGSYSN
+296 AGSYNN
-302 INKVSGI
+302 INKVSTI
-309 LADNLSKKE
+309 LADNLPYKE
-318 TSLLNNFKEWL
+318 TSLLRDFNDWL
-329 TINYG
+329 KVNYG
-334 KSFSLCQLSERGIG
+334 DSFSLCQLSERGIG
-348 VHNGKMHRALS
+348 IHNGKMHRSLS

-367 CNDGLDTIISTSSI
+367 CTEGLDTIISTSSI

-393 VWSNKNGSHKFD
+393 VWSNKNGLHKFD

-446 ADVTES
+446 DEVAES

-459 IEINQEQNDH
+459 IEINQEQNNH
-469 IKEYESFMSDALGA
+469 IKEYEEFMMNALGA
-483 ENFTQ
+483 ENFRQ
-488 LRKMPIFKS
+488 IRKLSIFKS
-497 FDQRLLKL
+497 CDPRILKS
-505 LIEKLKNDPH
+505 LIEKLKANPN
-515 WPKGYSAL
+515 WPRGYAAL
-523 ATTNT
+523 AATNT
-528 YNWREPILDVVN
+528 YNWREPVLDVVS
-540 LLGDNMAKLIKI
+540 LLGDNMARLIKI

-565 ADIYSGLTDISYEDL
+565 AEVYSELSDISYEDL

-594 LSMINLLK
+594 LSVINILK
-602 KSYNPTSPDISL
+602 KSFDPTSPDISL
-614 FIGKAANAFLPKL
+614 FIGRAANAFLPKL

-634 GMPRM
+634 GLPRM
-639 ISRKSCFADWLSNTN
+639 ISRKIQNSGLINLEDDSVEISEIIKQFNN
-654 VRAALNQELWFLLD
+654 IGREKVIQGLNNLL
-668 ENGYPPEWSEDVFDQ
+668 PFDKF
-683 IRDQVGNYKEH
+683 IINYF
-694 LSTPRLYSVNSDY
+694 YDGIC
-707 YSSMVAEP
+707 

>member
-1 MLNAEIFEECAQIN
+1 MLNTEIFEECAQIN
-15 SLIENSNKAEARSKV
+15 TLIENSKKAEARSMV
-30 INLLDKLQRDRNEY
+30 IDLLDKLQRDGNEY
-44 TPLVNHVIR
+44 TPLINHLIR

-81 GDDAPITLHSAQSHV
+81 GDKDPVTLHSAQSHV
-96 LKRLLLGENIA
+96 LKRLLLGDNIA

-120 DAFIAIRKPEN
+120 DAFIAIRHPEN
-131 VIIIVP
+131 VVMIVP

-143 ETRRRIEHKFSHYY
+143 EARRRIEHKFSQEY

-176 QERSFAYLGKLS
+176 QERSFAYLDKLE

-214 SAIIELGKI
+214 SAIIELGRI

-234 HNIADNVFTQGM
+234 HNIVDNVFTQGM

-255 TVITKAARTYEK
+255 TVITKAANIYKK
-267 RKNGENIDEFKKKH
+267 RRYDENIDEFKKRH
-281 LVNILQ
+281 LIKILQ
-287 NNKSKTLIY
+287 NNTSKTLIY
-296 AGSYSN
+296 AGSYNN
-302 INKVSGI
+302 INKVSSI
-309 LADNLSKKE
+309 LTDNFHKKE
-318 TSLLNNFKEWL
+318 TSLLKHFNDWL
-329 TINYG
+329 KINYG
-334 KSFSLCQLSERGIG
+334 DSFSLCRLSERGIG
-348 VHNGKMHRALS
+348 IHNGKMHRSLS

-367 CNDGLDTIISTSSI
+367 YPEGLDTIISTSSI

-393 VWSNKNGSHKFD
+393 VWSNKKGSHKFD

-432 PPVQENTTLTIDFP
+432 PPTQENTTLTIDFP
-446 ADVTES
+446 DEVAES
-452 LDSEDPG
+452 LDSENPG
-459 IEINQEQNDH
+459 IEISQEQNNH
-469 IKEYESFMSDALGA
+469 IKEYEAFMMDALGA
-483 ENFTQ
+483 ENFRQ
-488 LRKMPIFKS
+488 IKKLSIFKS
-497 FDQRLLKL
+497 CDPRILKL
-505 LIEKLKNDPH
+505 LIEKLKANPD
-515 WPKGYSAL
+515 WPRGYAAL

-528 YNWREPILDVVN
+528 YNWREPILDVVD
-540 LLGDNMAKLIKI
+540 LLGDNMARLIKI

-565 ADIYSGLTDISYEDL
+565 ADIYSELSDINYEDL

-594 LSMINLLK
+594 LSVINVLK
-602 KSYNPTSPDISL
+602 KSFDPTSPDISL
-614 FIGKAANAFLPKL
+614 FIGRAANAFLPKL

-634 GMPRM
+634 GLPRM
-639 ISRKSCFADWLSNTN
+639 ISRKIQDSGLINLEDDAVEISEIITQFNKIGREKIIHS
-654 VRAALNQELWFLLD
+654 LNNLL
-668 ENGYPPEWSEDVFDQ
+668 PFDKF
-683 IRDQVGNYKEH
+683 IINYFYDGI
-694 LSTPRLYSVNSDY
+694 S
-707 YSSMVAEP
+707 

>member
-1 MLNAEIFEECAQIN
+1 MLNTEIFEECAQIN
-15 SLIENSNKAEARSKV
+15 ALIENSNKAEARSMV
-30 INLLDKLQRDRNEY
+30 INLLDKLRRDGNGY
-44 TPLVNHVIR
+44 TPLINHVIR

-81 GDDAPITLHSAQSHV
+81 GDEAPVTLHSAQSHV

-107 VSAPTS
+107 ISAPTS

-120 DAFIAIRKPEN
+120 DAFISIRQPEN
-131 VIIIVP
+131 VVMIVP
-137 TIALAD
+137 TIALTD
-143 ETRRRIEHKFSHYY
+143 ETRRRIEHKFSHKY

-176 QERSFAYLGKLS
+176 QERSFAYLDKLE

-214 SAIIELGKI
+214 SAIIELGRI

-234 HNIADNVFTQGM
+234 HKIADNVFTQGM

-255 TVITKAARTYEK
+255 TVITKAAKIYEK
-267 RKNGENIDEFKKKH
+267 RRNDENVDEFKKND

-287 NNKSKTLIY
+287 NNTSKTLVY
-296 AGSYSN
+296 AGSYNN
-302 INKVSGI
+302 INKVSTI
-309 LADNLSKKE
+309 LADNLPYKE
-318 TSLLNNFKEWL
+318 TSLLRDFNDWVKV
-329 TINYG
+329 NYG
-334 KSFSLCQLSERGIG
+334 DSFSLCQLSERGIG
-348 VHNGKMHRALS
+348 IHNGKMHRSLS

-367 CNDGLDTIISTSSI
+367 YTEGLDTIISTSSI

-393 VWSNKNGSHKFD
+393 VWSNKNGLHKFD

-432 PPVQENTTLTIDFP
+432 PPIQENTTLTIDFP
-446 ADVTES
+446 DEVAES
-452 LDSEDPG
+452 LNSEDPG
-459 IEINQEQNDH
+459 IEINQEQNNH
-469 IKEYESFMSDALGA
+469 IKEYEEFMMNALGA
-483 ENFTQ
+483 ENFRQ
-488 LRKMPIFKS
+488 IRKLSIFKS
-497 FDQRLLKL
+497 CDPRILKS
-505 LIEKLKNDPH
+505 LIEKLKANPN
-515 WPKGYSAL
+515 WPRGYAAL
-523 ATTNT
+523 AATNT
-528 YNWREPILDVVN
+528 YNWREPVLDVVS
-540 LLGDNMAKLIKI
+540 LLGDNMARLIKI

-565 ADIYSGLTDISYEDL
+565 AEVYSELSDISYEDL

-594 LSMINLLK
+594 LSVINILK
-602 KSYNPTSPDISL
+602 KSFDPTSPDISL
-614 FIGKAANAFLPKL
+614 FIGRAANAFLPKL

-634 GMPRM
+634 GLPRM
-639 ISRKSCFADWLSNTN
+639 ISRKIQDSGLINLEDDSVEISEIIKQFNN
-654 VRAALNQELWFLLD
+654 IGREKIIQGLNNLL
-668 ENGYPPEWSEDVFDQ
+668 PFDKF
-683 IRDQVGNYKEH
+683 IINYF
-694 LSTPRLYSVNSDY
+694 YDGIC
-707 YSSMVAEP
+707 

>member
-1 MLNAEIFEECAQIN
+1 MLNTEIFEECAQIN
-15 SLIENSNKAEARSKV
+15 ALIENSNKAEARSMV
-30 INLLDKLQRDRNEY
+30 INLLDKLRRDGNEY
-44 TPLVNHVIR
+44 TPLINHVIR

-81 GDDAPITLHSAQSHV
+81 GDETPVTLHSAQSHV
-96 LKRLLLGENIA
+96 LKRLLLGDNIA

-120 DAFIAIRKPEN
+120 DAFIAIRQPEN
-131 VIIIVP
+131 VVMIVP

-143 ETRRRIEHKFSHYY
+143 ETRRRIEHKFSHKY

-165 TIAER
+165 TITER

-176 QERSFAYLGKLS
+176 QERSFAYLDKLE

-214 SAIIELGKI
+214 SAIIELGRI

-234 HNIADNVFTQGM
+234 HQIADNVFTQGM

-255 TVITKAARTYEK
+255 TVITKAAKIYEK
-267 RKNGENIDEFKKKH
+267 RRSDENVDEFKKNN

-287 NNKSKTLIY
+287 NNTAKTLVY
-296 AGSYSN
+296 AGSYNN
-302 INKVSGI
+302 INKVSTI
-309 LADNLSKKE
+309 LADNLPYKE
-318 TSLLNNFKEWL
+318 TSLLRDFNDWL
-329 TINYG
+329 KVNYG
-334 KSFSLCQLSERGIG
+334 DSFSLCQLSERGIG
-348 VHNGKMHRALS
+348 IHNGKMHRSLS

-367 CNDGLDTIISTSSI
+367 CTEGLDTIISTSSI

-393 VWSNKNGSHKFD
+393 VWSNKNGLHKFD

-446 ADVTES
+446 DEVAES

-459 IEINQEQNDH
+459 IEINQEQNNH
-469 IKEYESFMSDALGA
+469 IKEYEEFMMNALGA
-483 ENFTQ
+483 ENFRQ
-488 LRKMPIFKS
+488 IRKLSIFKS
-497 FDQRLLKL
+497 CDPRILKS
-505 LIEKLKNDPH
+505 LIEKLKANPN
-515 WPKGYSAL
+515 WPRGYAAL
-523 ATTNT
+523 AATNT
-528 YNWREPILDVVN
+528 YNWREPVLDVVS
-540 LLGDNMAKLIKI
+540 LLGDNMARLIKI

-565 ADIYSGLTDISYEDL
+565 AEVYSELSDISYEDL

-594 LSMINLLK
+594 LSVINILK
-602 KSYNPTSPDISL
+602 KSFDPTSPDISL
-614 FIGKAANAFLPKL
+614 FIGRAANAFLPKL

-634 GMPRM
+634 GLPRM
-639 ISRKSCFADWLSNTN
+639 IIRKIQNSGLINLEDDSVEISEIIKQFNN
-654 VRAALNQELWFLLD
+654 IGREKVIQGLNNLL
-668 ENGYPPEWSEDVFDQ
+668 PFDKF
-683 IRDQVGNYKEH
+683 IINYF
-694 LSTPRLYSVNSDY
+694 YDGIC
-707 YSSMVAEP
+707 

>member
-1 MLNAEIFEECAQIN
+1 MLNTEIFEECAQIN
-15 SLIENSNKAEARSKV
+15 ALIENSNKAEARSMV
-30 INLLDKLQRDRNEY
+30 INLLDKLRRDGNEY
-44 TPLVNHVIR
+44 TPLINHVIR

-81 GDDAPITLHSAQSHV
+81 GDETPVTLHSAQSHV
-96 LKRLLLGENIA
+96 LKRLLLGDNIA

-120 DAFIAIRKPEN
+120 DAFIAIRQPEN
-131 VIIIVP
+131 VVMIVP

-143 ETRRRIEHKFSHYY
+143 ETRRRIEHKFSHKY

-165 TIAER
+165 TITER

-176 QERSFAYLGKLS
+176 QERSFAYLDKLE

-193 IVDEFYKASSMFDDD
+193 IVDEFYKASSMFDND

-214 SAIIELGKI
+214 SAIIELGRI

-234 HNIADNVFTQGM
+234 HKIADNVFTQGM

-255 TVITKAARTYEK
+255 TVITKAAKIYEK
-267 RKNGENIDEFKKKH
+267 RRSDENVDEFKKNN

-287 NNKSKTLIY
+287 NNTAKTLVY
-296 AGSYSN
+296 AGSYNN
-302 INKVSGI
+302 INKVSTI
-309 LADNLSKKE
+309 LADNLPYKE
-318 TSLLNNFKEWL
+318 TSLLRDFNDWL
-329 TINYG
+329 KVNYG
-334 KSFSLCQLSERGIG
+334 DSFSLCQLSERGIG
-348 VHNGKMHRALS
+348 IHNGKMHRSLS

-367 CNDGLDTIISTSSI
+367 CTEGLDTIISTSSI

-393 VWSNKNGSHKFD
+393 VWSNKNGLHKFD

-446 ADVTES
+446 DEVAES

-459 IEINQEQNDH
+459 IEINQEQNNH
-469 IKEYESFMSDALGA
+469 IKEYEEFMMNALGA
-483 ENFTQ
+483 ENFRQ
-488 LRKMPIFKS
+488 IRKLSIFKS
-497 FDQRLLKL
+497 CDPRILKS
-505 LIEKLKNDPH
+505 LIEKLKANPN
-515 WPKGYSAL
+515 WPRGYAAL
-523 ATTNT
+523 AATNT
-528 YNWREPILDVVN
+528 YNWREPVLDVVS
-540 LLGDNMAKLIKI
+540 LLGDNMARLIKI

-565 ADIYSGLTDISYEDL
+565 AEVYSELSDISYEDL

-594 LSMINLLK
+594 LSVINILK
-602 KSYNPTSPDISL
+602 KSFDPTSPDISL
-614 FIGKAANAFLPKL
+614 FIGRAANAFLPKL

-634 GMPRM
+634 GLPRM
-639 ISRKSCFADWLSNTN
+639 ISRKIQNSGLINLEDDSVEISEIIKQFNN
-654 VRAALNQELWFLLD
+654 IGREKVIQGLNNLL
-668 ENGYPPEWSEDVFDQ
+668 PFDKF
-683 IRDQVGNYKEH
+683 IINYF
-694 LSTPRLYSVNSDY
+694 YDGIC
-707 YSSMVAEP
+707 

>member
-1 MLNAEIFEECAQIN
+1 MLNTEIFEECAQIN
-15 SLIENSNKAEARSKV
+15 ALIENSNKAEARSMV
-30 INLLDKLQRDRNEY
+30 VNLLDKLRRDGNEY
-44 TPLVNHVIR
+44 TPLINHVIR

-81 GDDAPITLHSAQSHV
+81 GDETPVTLHSAQSHV
-96 LKRLLLGENIA
+96 LKRLLLGDNIA
-107 VSAPTS
+107 ISAPTS

-120 DAFIAIRKPEN
+120 DAFIAIRQPEN
-131 VIIIVP
+131 VVMIVP

-143 ETRRRIEHKFSHYY
+143 ETRRRIEHKFSHKY

-165 TIAER
+165 TITER

-176 QERSFAYLGKLS
+176 QERSFAYLDKLE

-193 IVDEFYKASSMFDDD
+193 IVDEFYKASSMFADD

-214 SAIIELGKI
+214 SAIIELGRI

-234 HNIADNVFTQGM
+234 HKIADNVFTQGM

-255 TVITKAARTYEK
+255 TVITKAAKIYEK
-267 RKNGENIDEFKKKH
+267 RRSDENVDEFKKNN

-287 NNKSKTLIY
+287 NNTAKTLVY
-296 AGSYSN
+296 AGSYNN
-302 INKVSGI
+302 INKVSTI
-309 LADNLSKKE
+309 LADNLPYKE
-318 TSLLNNFKEWL
+318 TSLLRDFNDWL
-329 TINYG
+329 KVNYG
-334 KSFSLCQLSERGIG
+334 DSFSLCQLSERGIG
-348 VHNGKMHRALS
+348 IHNGKMHRSLS

-367 CNDGLDTIISTSSI
+367 CTEGLDTIISTSSI

-393 VWSNKNGSHKFD
+393 VWSNKNGLHKFD

-446 ADVTES
+446 DEVAES

-459 IEINQEQNDH
+459 IEINQEQNNH
-469 IKEYESFMSDALGA
+469 IKEYEEFMMNALGA
-483 ENFTQ
+483 ENFRQ
-488 LRKMPIFKS
+488 IRKLSIFKS
-497 FDQRLLKL
+497 CDPRILKS
-505 LIEKLKNDPH
+505 LIEKLKANPN
-515 WPKGYSAL
+515 WPRGYAAL
-523 ATTNT
+523 AATNT
-528 YNWREPILDVVN
+528 YNWREPVLDVVS
-540 LLGDNMAKLIKI
+540 LLGDNMARLIKI

-565 ADIYSGLTDISYEDL
+565 AEVYSELPDISYEDL

-594 LSMINLLK
+594 LSVINILK
-602 KSYNPTSPDISL
+602 KSFDPTSPDISL
-614 FIGKAANAFLPKL
+614 FIGRAANAFLPKL

-634 GMPRM
+634 GLPRM
-639 ISRKSCFADWLSNTN
+639 ISRKIQNSGLINLEDDSVEISEIIKQFNN
-654 VRAALNQELWFLLD
+654 IGREKVIQGLNNLL
-668 ENGYPPEWSEDVFDQ
+668 PFDKF
-683 IRDQVGNYKEH
+683 IINYF
-694 LSTPRLYSVNSDY
+694 YDGIC
-707 YSSMVAEP
+707 

>member
-1 MLNAEIFEECAQIN
+1 MLNTEIFEECAQIN
-15 SLIENSNKAEARSKV
+15 ALIENSNKAEARSMV
-30 INLLDKLQRDRNEY
+30 INLLDKLRRDGNGY
-44 TPLVNHVIR
+44 TPLINHVIR

-81 GDDAPITLHSAQSHV
+81 GDEAPVTLHSAQSHV

-107 VSAPTS
+107 ISAPTS

-120 DAFIAIRKPEN
+120 DAFISIRQPEN
-131 VIIIVP
+131 VVMIVP
-137 TIALAD
+137 TIALTD
-143 ETRRRIEHKFSHYY
+143 ETRRRIEHKFSHKY

-176 QERSFAYLGKLS
+176 QERSFAYLDKLE

-214 SAIIELGKI
+214 SAIIELGRI
-223 SRQKYY
+223 SHQKYY

-234 HNIADNVFTQGM
+234 HKIADNVFTQGM

-255 TVITKAARTYEK
+255 TVITKAAKIYEK
-267 RKNGENIDEFKKKH
+267 RRNDENVDEFKKNY

-287 NNKSKTLIY
+287 NNTSKTLVY
-296 AGSYSN
+296 AGSYNN
-302 INKVSGI
+302 INKVSTI
-309 LADNLSKKE
+309 LADNLPYKE
-318 TSLLNNFKEWL
+318 TSLLRDFNDWVKV
-329 TINYG
+329 NYG
-334 KSFSLCQLSERGIG
+334 DSFSLCQLSERGIG
-348 VHNGKMHRALS
+348 IHNGKMHRSLS

-367 CNDGLDTIISTSSI
+367 YTEGLDTIISTSSI

-393 VWSNKNGSHKFD
+393 VWSNKNGLHKFD

-432 PPVQENTTLTIDFP
+432 PPIQENTTLTIDFP
-446 ADVTES
+446 DEVAES
-452 LDSEDPG
+452 LNSEDPG
-459 IEINQEQNDH
+459 IEINQEQNNH
-469 IKEYESFMSDALGA
+469 IKEYEEFMMNALGA
-483 ENFTQ
+483 ENFRQ
-488 LRKMPIFKS
+488 IRKLSIFKS
-497 FDQRLLKL
+497 CDPRILKS
-505 LIEKLKNDPH
+505 LIEKLKANPN
-515 WPKGYSAL
+515 WPRGYAAL
-523 ATTNT
+523 AATNT
-528 YNWREPILDVVN
+528 YNWREPVLDVVS
-540 LLGDNMAKLIKI
+540 LLGDNMARLIKI

-565 ADIYSGLTDISYEDL
+565 AEVYSELSDISYEDL

-594 LSMINLLK
+594 LSVINILK
-602 KSYNPTSPDISL
+602 KSFDPTSPDISL
-614 FIGKAANAFLPKL
+614 FIGRAANAFLPKL

-634 GMPRM
+634 GLPRM
-639 ISRKSCFADWLSNTN
+639 ISRKIQDSGLINLEDDSVEISEIIKQFNN
-654 VRAALNQELWFLLD
+654 IGREKIIQGLNNLL
-668 ENGYPPEWSEDVFDQ
+668 PFDKF
-683 IRDQVGNYKEH
+683 IINYF
-694 LSTPRLYSVNSDY
+694 YDGIC
-707 YSSMVAEP
+707 

>member
-1 MLNAEIFEECAQIN
+1 MLNTEIFEECAQIN
-15 SLIENSNKAEARSKV
+15 ALIENSNKAEARSMV
-30 INLLDKLQRDRNEY
+30 INLLDKLRRDGNEY
-44 TPLVNHVIR
+44 TPLINHVIR

-81 GDDAPITLHSAQSHV
+81 GDETPVILHSAQSHV
-96 LKRLLLGENIA
+96 LKRLLLGDNIA

-120 DAFIAIRKPEN
+120 DAFIAIRQPEN
-131 VIIIVP
+131 VVMIVP

-143 ETRRRIEHKFSHYY
+143 ETRRRIEHKFSHKY

-165 TIAER
+165 TITER

-176 QERSFAYLGKLS
+176 QERSFAYLDKLE

-214 SAIIELGKI
+214 SAIIELGRI

-234 HNIADNVFTQGM
+234 HKIADNVFTQGM

-255 TVITKAARTYEK
+255 TVITKAAKIYEK
-267 RKNGENIDEFKKKH
+267 RRSDENVDEFKKNN

-287 NNKSKTLIY
+287 NNTAKTLVY
-296 AGSYSN
+296 AGSYNN
-302 INKVSGI
+302 INKVSTI
-309 LADNLSKKE
+309 LADNLPYKE
-318 TSLLNNFKEWL
+318 TSLLRDFNDWL
-329 TINYG
+329 KVNYG
-334 KSFSLCQLSERGIG
+334 DSFSLCQLSERGIG
-348 VHNGKMHRALS
+348 IHNGKMHRSLS

-367 CNDGLDTIISTSSI
+367 CTEGLDTIISTSSI

-393 VWSNKNGSHKFD
+393 VWSNKNGLHKFD

-446 ADVTES
+446 DEVAES

-459 IEINQEQNDH
+459 IEINQEQNNH
-469 IKEYESFMSDALGA
+469 IKEYEEFMMNALGA
-483 ENFTQ
+483 ENFRQ
-488 LRKMPIFKS
+488 IRKLSIFKS
-497 FDQRLLKL
+497 CDPRILKS
-505 LIEKLKNDPH
+505 LIEKLKANPN
-515 WPKGYSAL
+515 WPRGYAAL
-523 ATTNT
+523 AATNT
-528 YNWREPILDVVN
+528 YNWREPVLDVVS
-540 LLGDNMAKLIKI
+540 LLGDNMARLIKI

-565 ADIYSGLTDISYEDL
+565 AEVYSELSDISYEDL

-594 LSMINLLK
+594 LSVINILK
-602 KSYNPTSPDISL
+602 KSFDPTSPDISL
-614 FIGKAANAFLPKL
+614 FIGRAANAFLPKL

-634 GMPRM
+634 GLPRM
-639 ISRKSCFADWLSNTN
+639 ISRKIQNSGLINLEDDSVEISEIIKQFNN
-654 VRAALNQELWFLLD
+654 IGREKVIQGLNNLL
-668 ENGYPPEWSEDVFDQ
+668 PFDKF
-683 IRDQVGNYKEH
+683 IINYF
-694 LSTPRLYSVNSDY
+694 YDGIC
-707 YSSMVAEP
+707 

>member
-1 MLNAEIFEECAQIN
+1 MLNTEIFEECAQIN
-15 SLIENSNKAEARSKV
+15 ALIENSNKAEARSMV
-30 INLLDKLQRDRNEY
+30 VNLLDKLRRDGNEY
-44 TPLVNHVIR
+44 TPLINHVIR

-81 GDDAPITLHSAQSHV
+81 GDETPVTLHSAQSHV
-96 LKRLLLGENIA
+96 LKRLLLGDNIA

-120 DAFIAIRKPEN
+120 DAFIAIRQPEN
-131 VIIIVP
+131 VVMIVP

-143 ETRRRIEHKFSHYY
+143 ETRRRIEHKFSHKY

-165 TIAER
+165 TITER

-176 QERSFAYLGKLS
+176 QERSFAYLDKLE

-214 SAIIELGKI
+214 SAIIELGRI

-234 HNIADNVFTQGM
+234 HKIADNVFTQGM

-255 TVITKAARTYEK
+255 TVITKAAKIYEK
-267 RKNGENIDEFKKKH
+267 RRSDENVDEFKKNN

-287 NNKSKTLIY
+287 NNTAKTLVY
-296 AGSYSN
+296 AGSYNN
-302 INKVSGI
+302 INKVSTI
-309 LADNLSKKE
+309 LADNLPYKE
-318 TSLLNNFKEWL
+318 TSLLRDFNDWL
-329 TINYG
+329 KVNYG
-334 KSFSLCQLSERGIG
+334 DSFSLCQLSERGIG
-348 VHNGKMHRALS
+348 IHNGKMHRSLS

-367 CNDGLDTIISTSSI
+367 CTEGLDTIISTSSI

-393 VWSNKNGSHKFD
+393 VWSNKNGLHKFD

-446 ADVTES
+446 DEVAES

-459 IEINQEQNDH
+459 IAINQEQNNH
-469 IKEYESFMSDALGA
+469 IKEYEEFMMNALGA
-483 ENFTQ
+483 ENFRQ
-488 LRKMPIFKS
+488 IRKLSIFKS
-497 FDQRLLKL
+497 CDPRILKS
-505 LIEKLKNDPH
+505 LIEKLKANPN
-515 WPKGYSAL
+515 WPRGYAAL
-523 ATTNT
+523 AATNT
-528 YNWREPILDVVN
+528 YNWREPVLDVVS
-540 LLGDNMAKLIKI
+540 LLGDNMARLIKI

-565 ADIYSGLTDISYEDL
+565 AEVYSELSDISYEDL

-594 LSMINLLK
+594 LSVINILK
-602 KSYNPTSPDISL
+602 KSFDPTSPDISL
-614 FIGKAANAFLPKL
+614 FIGRAANAFLPKL

-634 GMPRM
+634 GLPRM
-639 ISRKSCFADWLSNTN
+639 ISRKIQNSGLINLEDDSVEISEIIKQFNN
-654 VRAALNQELWFLLD
+654 IGREKVIQGLNNLL
-668 ENGYPPEWSEDVFDQ
+668 PFDKF
-683 IRDQVGNYKEH
+683 IINYF
-694 LSTPRLYSVNSDY
+694 YDGIC
-707 YSSMVAEP
+707 

>member
-1 MLNAEIFEECAQIN
+1 MLNTEIFEECAQIN
-15 SLIENSNKAEARSKV
+15 ALIENSNKAEARSMV
-30 INLLDKLQRDRNEY
+30 INLLDKLRRDGNEY
-44 TPLVNHVIR
+44 TPLINHVIR

-81 GDDAPITLHSAQSHV
+81 GDETPVTLHSAQSHV
-96 LKRLLLGENIA
+96 LKRLLLGDNIA

-120 DAFIAIRKPEN
+120 DAFIAIRQPEN
-131 VIIIVP
+131 VVMIVP

-143 ETRRRIEHKFSHYY
+143 ETRRRIEHKFSHKY

-165 TIAER
+165 TITER

-176 QERSFAYLGKLS
+176 QERSFAYLDKLE

-214 SAIIELGKI
+214 SAIIELGRI

-234 HNIADNVFTQGM
+234 HKIADNVFTQGM

-255 TVITKAARTYEK
+255 TVITKAAKIYEK
-267 RKNGENIDEFKKKH
+267 RRSDENVDEFKKNN

-287 NNKSKTLIY
+287 NNTAKTLVY
-296 AGSYSN
+296 AGSYNN
-302 INKVSGI
+302 INKVSTI
-309 LADNLSKKE
+309 LADNLPYKE
-318 TSLLNNFKEWL
+318 TSLIRDFNDWL
-329 TINYG
+329 KVNYG
-334 KSFSLCQLSERGIG
+334 DSFSLCQLSERGIG
-348 VHNGKMHRALS
+348 IHNGKMHRSLS

-367 CNDGLDTIISTSSI
+367 CTEGLDTIISTSSI

-393 VWSNKNGSHKFD
+393 VWSNKNGLHKFD

-446 ADVTES
+446 DEVAES

-459 IEINQEQNDH
+459 IEINQEQNNH
-469 IKEYESFMSDALGA
+469 IKEYEEFMMNALGA
-483 ENFTQ
+483 ENFRQ
-488 LRKMPIFKS
+488 IRKLSIFKS
-497 FDQRLLKL
+497 CDPRILKS
-505 LIEKLKNDPH
+505 LIEKLKANPN
-515 WPKGYSAL
+515 WPRGYAAL
-523 ATTNT
+523 AATNT
-528 YNWREPILDVVN
+528 YNWREPVLDVVS
-540 LLGDNMAKLIKI
+540 LLGDNMARLIKI

-565 ADIYSGLTDISYEDL
+565 AEVYSELSDISYEDL

-594 LSMINLLK
+594 LSVINILK
-602 KSYNPTSPDISL
+602 KSFDPTSPDISL
-614 FIGKAANAFLPKL
+614 FIGRAANAFLPKL

-634 GMPRM
+634 GLPRM
-639 ISRKSCFADWLSNTN
+639 ISRKIQNSGLINLEDDSVEISEIIKQFNN
-654 VRAALNQELWFLLD
+654 IGREKVIQGLNNLL
-668 ENGYPPEWSEDVFDQ
+668 PFDKF
-683 IRDQVGNYKEH
+683 IINYF
-694 LSTPRLYSVNSDY
+694 YDGIC
-707 YSSMVAEP
+707 

>member
-1 MLNAEIFEECAQIN
+1 MLNTEIFEECAQIN
-15 SLIENSNKAEARSKV
+15 ALIENSNKAEARSMV
-30 INLLDKLQRDRNEY
+30 INLLDKLRRDGNEY
-44 TPLVNHVIR
+44 TPLINHVIR

-81 GDDAPITLHSAQSHV
+81 GDETPVTLHSAQSHV
-96 LKRLLLGENIA
+96 LKRLLLGDNIA

-120 DAFIAIRKPEN
+120 DAFIAIRQPEN
-131 VIIIVP
+131 VVMIVP

-143 ETRRRIEHKFSHYY
+143 ETRRRIEHKFSHKY

-165 TIAER
+165 TITER

-176 QERSFAYLGKLS
+176 QERSFAYLDKLE

-214 SAIIELGKI
+214 SAIIELGRI

-234 HNIADNVFTQGM
+234 HQIADNVFTQGM

-255 TVITKAARTYEK
+255 TVITKAAKIYEK
-267 RKNGENIDEFKKKH
+267 RRSDENVDEFKKNN

-287 NNKSKTLIY
+287 NNTAKTLVY
-296 AGSYSN
+296 AGSYNN
-302 INKVSGI
+302 INKVSTI
-309 LADNLSKKE
+309 LADNLPYKE
-318 TSLLNNFKEWL
+318 TSLLRDFNDWL
-329 TINYG
+329 KVNYG
-334 KSFSLCQLSERGIG
+334 DSFSLCQLSERGIG
-348 VHNGKMHRALS
+348 IHNGKMHRSLS

-367 CNDGLDTIISTSSI
+367 CTEGLDTIISTSSI

-393 VWSNKNGSHKFD
+393 VWSNKNGLHKFD

-446 ADVTES
+446 DEVAES

-459 IEINQEQNDH
+459 IEINQEQNNH
-469 IKEYESFMSDALGA
+469 IKEYEEFMMNALGA
-483 ENFTQ
+483 ENFRQ
-488 LRKMPIFKS
+488 IRKLSIFKS
-497 FDQRLLKL
+497 CDPRILKS
-505 LIEKLKNDPH
+505 LIEKLKANPN
-515 WPKGYSAL
+515 WPRGYAAL
-523 ATTNT
+523 AATNT
-528 YNWREPILDVVN
+528 YNWREPVLDVVS
-540 LLGDNMAKLIKI
+540 LLGDNMARLIKI

-565 ADIYSGLTDISYEDL
+565 AEVYSELSDISYEDL

-594 LSMINLLK
+594 LSVINILK
-602 KSYNPTSPDISL
+602 KSFDPTSPDISL
-614 FIGKAANAFLPKL
+614 FIGRAANAFLPKL

-634 GMPRM
+634 GLPRM
-639 ISRKSCFADWLSNTN
+639 ISRKIQNSGLINLEDDSVEISEIIKQFNN
-654 VRAALNQELWFLLD
+654 IGREKVIQGLNNLL
-668 ENGYPPEWSEDVFDQ
+668 PFDKF
-683 IRDQVGNYKEH
+683 IINYF
-694 LSTPRLYSVNSDY
+694 YDGIC
-707 YSSMVAEP
+707 

>member
-1 MLNAEIFEECAQIN
+1 MLNTEIFEECAQIN
-15 SLIENSNKAEARSKV
+15 ALIENSNKAEARSMV
-30 INLLDKLQRDRNEY
+30 INLLDKLRRDGNEY
-44 TPLVNHVIR
+44 TPLINHVIR

-81 GDDAPITLHSAQSHV
+81 GDETPVTLHSAQSHV
-96 LKRLLLGENIA
+96 LKRLLLGDNIA

-120 DAFIAIRKPEN
+120 DAFIAIRQPEN
-131 VIIIVP
+131 VVMIVP

-143 ETRRRIEHKFSHYY
+143 ETRRRIEHKFSHKY

-165 TIAER
+165 TITER

-176 QERSFAYLGKLS
+176 QERSFAYLDKLE

-214 SAIIELGKI
+214 SAIIELGRI

-234 HNIADNVFTQGM
+234 HKIADNVFTQGM

-255 TVITKAARTYEK
+255 TVITKAAKIYEK
-267 RKNGENIDEFKKKH
+267 RRSDENVDEFKKNN

-287 NNKSKTLIY
+287 NNTAKTLVY
-296 AGSYSN
+296 AGSYNN
-302 INKVSGI
+302 INKVSTI
-309 LADNLSKKE
+309 LADNLPYKE
-318 TSLLNNFKEWL
+318 TSLLRDFNDWL
-329 TINYG
+329 KVNYG
-334 KSFSLCQLSERGIG
+334 DSFSLCQLSERGIG
-348 VHNGKMHRALS
+348 IHNGKMHRSLS

-367 CNDGLDTIISTSSI
+367 CTEGLDTIISTSSI

-393 VWSNKNGSHKFD
+393 VWSNKNSLHKFD

-446 ADVTES
+446 DEVAES

-459 IEINQEQNDH
+459 IEINQEQNNH
-469 IKEYESFMSDALGA
+469 IKEYEEFMMNALGA
-483 ENFTQ
+483 ENFRQ
-488 LRKMPIFKS
+488 IRKLSIFKS
-497 FDQRLLKL
+497 CDPRILKS
-505 LIEKLKNDPH
+505 LIEKLKANPN
-515 WPKGYSAL
+515 WPRGYAAL
-523 ATTNT
+523 AATNT
-528 YNWREPILDVVN
+528 YNWREPVLDVVS
-540 LLGDNMAKLIKI
+540 LLGDNMARLIKI

-565 ADIYSGLTDISYEDL
+565 AEVYSELSDIRYEDL

-594 LSMINLLK
+594 LSVINILK
-602 KSYNPTSPDISL
+602 KSFDPTSPDISL
-614 FIGKAANAFLPKL
+614 FIGRAANAFLPKL

-634 GMPRM
+634 GLPRM
-639 ISRKSCFADWLSNTN
+639 ISRKIQNSGLINLEDDSVEISEIIKQFNN
-654 VRAALNQELWFLLD
+654 IGREKVIQGLNNLL
-668 ENGYPPEWSEDVFDQ
+668 PFDKF
-683 IRDQVGNYKEH
+683 IINYF
-694 LSTPRLYSVNSDY
+694 YDGIC
-707 YSSMVAEP
+707 

>member
-1 MLNAEIFEECAQIN
+1 M
-15 SLIENSNKAEARSKV
+15 V
-30 INLLDKLQRDRNEY
+30 VNLLDKLRRDGNEY
-44 TPLVNHVIR
+44 TPLINHVIR

-81 GDDAPITLHSAQSHV
+81 GDETPVTLHSAQSHV
-96 LKRLLLGENIA
+96 LKRLLLGDNIA
-107 VSAPTS
+107 ISAPTS

-120 DAFIAIRKPEN
+120 DAFIAIRQPEN
-131 VIIIVP
+131 VVMIVP

-143 ETRRRIEHKFSHYY
+143 ETRRRIEHKFSHKY

-165 TIAER
+165 TITER

-176 QERSFAYLGKLS
+176 QERSFAYLDKLE

-193 IVDEFYKASSMFDDD
+193 IVDEFYKASSMFADD

-214 SAIIELGKI
+214 SAIIELGRI

-234 HNIADNVFTQGM
+234 HKIADNVFTQGM

-255 TVITKAARTYEK
+255 TVITKAAKIYEK
-267 RKNGENIDEFKKKH
+267 RRSDENVDEFKKNN

-287 NNKSKTLIY
+287 NNTAKTLVY
-296 AGSYSN
+296 AGSYNN
-302 INKVSGI
+302 INKVSTI
-309 LADNLSKKE
+309 LADNLPYKE
-318 TSLLNNFKEWL
+318 TSLLRDFNDWL
-329 TINYG
+329 KVNYG
-334 KSFSLCQLSERGIG
+334 DSFSLCQLSERGIG
-348 VHNGKMHRALS
+348 IHNGKMHRSLS

-367 CNDGLDTIISTSSI
+367 CTEGLDTIISTSSI

-393 VWSNKNGSHKFD
+393 VWSNKNGLHKFD

-446 ADVTES
+446 DEVAES

-459 IEINQEQNDH
+459 IEINQEQNNH
-469 IKEYESFMSDALGA
+469 IKEYEEFMMNALGA
-483 ENFTQ
+483 ENFRQ
-488 LRKMPIFKS
+488 IRKLSIFKS
-497 FDQRLLKL
+497 CDPRILKS
-505 LIEKLKNDPH
+505 LIEKLKANPN
-515 WPKGYSAL
+515 WPRGYAAL
-523 ATTNT
+523 AATNT
-528 YNWREPILDVVN
+528 YNWREPVLDVVS
-540 LLGDNMAKLIKI
+540 LLGDNMARLIKI

-565 ADIYSGLTDISYEDL
+565 AEVYSELSDISYEDL

-594 LSMINLLK
+594 LSVINILK
-602 KSYNPTSPDISL
+602 KSFDPTSPDISL
-614 FIGKAANAFLPKL
+614 FIGRAANAFLPKL

-634 GMPRM
+634 GLPRM
-639 ISRKSCFADWLSNTN
+639 ISRKIQNSGLINLEDDSVEISEIIKQFNN
-654 VRAALNQELWFLLD
+654 IGREKVIQGLNNLL
-668 ENGYPPEWSEDVFDQ
+668 PFDKF
-683 IRDQVGNYKEH
+683 IINYF
-694 LSTPRLYSVNSDY
+694 YDGIC
-707 YSSMVAEP
+707 

>member
-639 ISRKSCFADWLSNTN
+639 ISRKIQDSGLILS
-654 VRAALNQELWFLLD
+654 L
-668 ENGYPPEWSEDVFDQ
+668 
-683 IRDQVGNYKEH
+683 IH
-694 LSTPRLYSVNSDY
+694 I
-707 YSSMVAEP
+707 

>member
-131 VIIIVP
+131 VIIIVL

-143 ETRRRIEHKFSHYY
+143 ETRCRIEHKFSHYY

-413 GRAGRM
+413 GRAGRI

-469 IKEYESFMSDALGA
+469 IKEYESFMSDALGT

-639 ISRKSCFADWLSNTN
+639 ISRKIQDSGLINLEDDSVEISDIITQFNCIGKDKLISN
-654 VRAALNQELWFLLD
+654 LNNLL
-668 ENGYPPEWSEDVFDQ
+668 PFDKF
-683 IRDQVGNYKEH
+683 IINYFYDGI
-694 LSTPRLYSVNSDY
+694 S
-707 YSSMVAEP
+707 

>member
-1 MLNAEIFEECAQIN
+1 MLNTEIFEECAQIN
-15 SLIENSNKAEARSKV
+15 TLIENSKKAEARSMV
-30 INLLDKLQRDRNEY
+30 INLLDKLQRDGNEY
-44 TPLVNHVIR
+44 TPLINHLIR

-81 GDDAPITLHSAQSHV
+81 GDKDPVTLHSAQSHV
-96 LKRLLLGENIA
+96 LKRLLLGDNIA

-120 DAFIAIRKPEN
+120 DAFIAIRHPEN
-131 VIIIVP
+131 VVMIVP

-143 ETRRRIEHKFSHYY
+143 EARRRIEHKFSQEY

-176 QERSFAYLGKLS
+176 QERSFAYLDKLE

-214 SAIIELGKI
+214 SAIIELGRI

-234 HNIADNVFTQGM
+234 HNIVDNVFTQGM

-255 TVITKAARTYEK
+255 TVITKAANIYKK
-267 RKNGENIDEFKKKH
+267 RRYDENIDEFKKRH
-281 LVNILQ
+281 LIKILQ
-287 NNKSKTLIY
+287 NNTSKTLIY
-296 AGSYSN
+296 AGSYNN
-302 INKVSGI
+302 INKVSSI
-309 LADNLSKKE
+309 LTDNLHKKE
-318 TSLLNNFKEWL
+318 TSLLKHFNDWL
-329 TINYG
+329 KINYG
-334 KSFSLCQLSERGIG
+334 DSFSLCRLSERGIG
-348 VHNGKMHRALS
+348 IHNGKMHRSLS

-367 CNDGLDTIISTSSI
+367 YPEGLDTIISTSSI

-393 VWSNKNGSHKFD
+393 VWSNKKGSHKFD

-432 PPVQENTTLTIDFP
+432 PPTQENTTLTIDFP
-446 ADVTES
+446 DEVAES
-452 LDSEDPG
+452 LDSENPG
-459 IEINQEQNDH
+459 IEISQEQNNH
-469 IKEYESFMSDALGA
+469 IKEYEAFMMDALGA
-483 ENFTQ
+483 ENFRQ
-488 LRKMPIFKS
+488 IKKLSIFKS
-497 FDQRLLKL
+497 CDPRILKL
-505 LIEKLKNDPH
+505 LIEKLKANPN
-515 WPKGYSAL
+515 WPRGYAAL

-528 YNWREPILDVVN
+528 YNWREPILDVVD
-540 LLGDNMAKLIKI
+540 LLGDNMARLIKI

-565 ADIYSGLTDISYEDL
+565 ADIYSELSDINYEDL

-594 LSMINLLK
+594 LSVINVLK
-602 KSYNPTSPDISL
+602 KSFDPTSPDISL
-614 FIGKAANAFLPKL
+614 FIGRAANAFLPKL

-634 GMPRM
+634 GLPRM
-639 ISRKSCFADWLSNTN
+639 ISRKIQDSGLINLEDDAVEISEIITQFNKIGKEKIIHS
-654 VRAALNQELWFLLD
+654 LNNLL
-668 ENGYPPEWSEDVFDQ
+668 PFDKF
-683 IRDQVGNYKEH
+683 IINYFYDGI
-694 LSTPRLYSVNSDY
+694 S
-707 YSSMVAEP
+707 

>member
-1 MLNAEIFEECAQIN
+1 MLNTEIFEECAQIN
-15 SLIENSNKAEARSKV
+15 ALIENSNKAEARSMV
-30 INLLDKLQRDRNEY
+30 INLLDKLRRDGNEY
-44 TPLVNHVIR
+44 TPLINHVIR

-81 GDDAPITLHSAQSHV
+81 GDETPVTLHSAQSHV
-96 LKRLLLGENIA
+96 LKRLLLGDNIA

-120 DAFIAIRKPEN
+120 DAFIAIRQPEN
-131 VIIIVP
+131 VVMIVP

-143 ETRRRIEHKFSHYY
+143 ETRRRIEHKFSHKY

-165 TIAER
+165 TITER

-176 QERSFAYLGKLS
+176 QERSFAYLDKLE

-214 SAIIELGKI
+214 SAIIELGRI

-234 HNIADNVFTQGM
+234 HKIADNVFTQGM

-255 TVITKAARTYEK
+255 TVITKAAKIYEK
-267 RKNGENIDEFKKKH
+267 RRSDENVDEFKKNN

-287 NNKSKTLIY
+287 NNTAKTLVY
-296 AGSYSN
+296 AGSYNN
-302 INKVSGI
+302 INKVSTI
-309 LADNLSKKE
+309 LADNLPYKE
-318 TSLLNNFKEWL
+318 TSLLRDFNDWL
-329 TINYG
+329 KVNYG
-334 KSFSLCQLSERGIG
+334 DSFSLCQLSERGIG
-348 VHNGKMHRALS
+348 IHNGKMHRSLS

-367 CNDGLDTIISTSSI
+367 CTEGLDTIISTSSI

-393 VWSNKNGSHKFD
+393 VWSNKNGLHKFD

-446 ADVTES
+446 DEVAES

-459 IEINQEQNDH
+459 IEINQEQNNH
-469 IKEYESFMSDALGA
+469 IKEYEEFMMNALGA
-483 ENFTQ
+483 ENFRQ
-488 LRKMPIFKS
+488 IRKLSIFKS
-497 FDQRLLKL
+497 CDPRILKS
-505 LIEKLKNDPH
+505 LIEKLKANPN
-515 WPKGYSAL
+515 WPRGYAAL
-523 ATTNT
+523 AATNT
-528 YNWREPILDVVN
+528 YNWREPVLDVVS
-540 LLGDNMAKLIKI
+540 LLGDNMARLIKI

-565 ADIYSGLTDISYEDL
+565 AEVYSELSDISYEDL

-594 LSMINLLK
+594 LSVINILK
-602 KSYNPTSPDISL
+602 KSFDPTSPDISL
-614 FIGKAANAFLPKL
+614 FIGRAANAFLPKL

-634 GMPRM
+634 GLPRM
-639 ISRKSCFADWLSNTN
+639 ISRKIQNSGLINLEDDSVEISEIIKQFNN
-654 VRAALNQELWFLLD
+654 IGREKVIQGLNNLL
-668 ENGYPPEWSEDVFDQ
+668 PFDKF
-683 IRDQVGNYKEH
+683 IINYF
-694 LSTPRLYSVNSDY
+694 YDGIF
-707 YSSMVAEP
+707 

>member
-639 ISRKSCFADWLSNTN
+639 ISRKIQDSGLINLEDDSVEISDIITQFNCIGKDKLISN
-654 VRAALNQELWFLLD
+654 LNNLL
-668 ENGYPPEWSEDVFDQ
+668 PFDKF
-683 IRDQVGNYKEH
+683 IINYFYDGI
-694 LSTPRLYSVNSDY
+694 S
-707 YSSMVAEP
+707 